1 MGGHCR
7 RLRDGWSRP
16 GRTPRGASISALE
29 ALRAEVAELAAEHAP
44 RLFALCWTDAE
55 ADDGG
60 ILGWGLEV
68 REGHVIVCGD
78 SGSRILGRCSS
89 ADQAR
94 RSFGRSR
101 SVEVVWLDGRKRGAL
116 PSRAVKAK

>member
-1 MGGHCR
+1 MN
-7 RLRDGWSRP
+7 
-16 GRTPRGASISALE
+16 SISALE

-44 RLFALCWTDAE
+44 RLFALCWIDAE

-68 REGHVIVCGD
+68 HEGHVIVCGG

-94 RSFGRSR
+94 KLFGRSR
-101 SVEVVWLDGRKRGAL
+101 SVEVVWLDGRKGGSL
-116 PSRAVKAK
+116 PPAQSKSGKCTR